1 MKSRPK
7 RRYKKRKHDLILY
20 LKIALICYLTIFG
33 VGYISSDTSAYLSS
47 KSEFS
52 NTMTAGIWE
61 VPEVLVNA
69 CGEEYTIDGLSNER
83 ADLNDEIKV
92 DSSIEGS
99 ESEIDCGEQDGPSVG
114 SCIENGENVAGE
126 NKDDV
131 VSSEG
136 DLTDCMNK
144 GEDNDNAAE
153 DVEIPSIDQEN
164 GDQNELE
171 DGDIK
176 SEKDDEDKAELDD
189 SKVDEGQK
197 PNDETQKQP
206 DSNGETV
213 TESED
218 INQTD
223 QDSPT
228 AETLE
233 SSNE

>member
-1 MKSRPK
+1 MKSRPR

-69 CGEEYTIDGLSNER
+69 CGEEYTIDGLSNMQT
-83 ADLNDEIKV
+83 DLNDEIKV

-114 SCIENGENVAGE
+114 SCIDNGESVAGE
-126 NKDDV
+126 NRNDAI
-131 VSSEG
+131 SSEG
-136 DLTDCMNK
+136 DLADCMNN

-164 GDQNELE
+164 GD
-171 DGDIK
+171 IK
-176 SEKDDEDKAELDD
+176 SEKDDENKAESDD

-197 PNDETQKQP
+197 PIDETQKQP
-206 DSNGETV
+206 DTNNETETE
-213 TESED
+213 TESEEM
-218 INQTD
+218 NQTD

-228 AETLE
+228 AETSE
-233 SSNE
+233 ISID